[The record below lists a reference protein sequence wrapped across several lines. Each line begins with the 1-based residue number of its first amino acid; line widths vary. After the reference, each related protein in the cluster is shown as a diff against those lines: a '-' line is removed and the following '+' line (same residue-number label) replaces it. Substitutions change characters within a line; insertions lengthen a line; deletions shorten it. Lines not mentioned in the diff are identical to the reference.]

1 MISAFFTKILVA
13 LAIATGIA
21 ALCAWLHEKGIRP
34 IESFKMS
41 VRKMSLVG
49 ICALALWAAPFIQY
63 GSTKGGNGGTNNV
76 PQLVINPGG
85 GLLPLVSPG
94 AATNAINQGVIH
106 QQMGGV
112 LGGVEPESIASDDV
126 AFVASTNTPHVITA
140 GDFERGFIQTRIG
153 TDEEFDFTP
162 PSNATIVN
170 DWRAF
175 GAATDWIYANVKW
188 KVENEIGRAH
198 V

>member
-94 AATNAINQGVIH
+94 AATNAINQGGIH
-106 QQMGGV
+106 QQMGGT
-112 LGGVEPESIASDDV
+112 LGDVEPESIASDDV
-126 AFVASTNTPHVITA
+126 ALVTSTNTPHIITA

-153 TDEEFDFTP
+153 TDEVFDFTP
-162 PSNATIVN
+162 PPDATIVN

-175 GAATDWIYANVKW
+175 GAGNASVKC
-188 KVENEIGRAH
+188 KV
-198 V
+198 